1 MTHDIVYSLLPDWIF
16 AYVGPANGYT
26 TPILQHRRSEIV
38 QWWQKTWQAL
48 AALPQLFIAV

>member
-38 QWWQKTWQAL
+38 QWWQKTWQEL